1 VWGCDLHRAWD
12 NIFGNLHSCCIL
24 PDVMVPWHVV
34 MGKAEYGHNA
44 GNELRRVRHYL
55 SAQEQKCDG
64 NDCTACGQKF
74 VINGGERVPVTMH
87 QRWGKGAG

>member
-1 VWGCDLHRAWD
+1 MGVIYIEQGI
-12 NIFGNLHSCCIL
+12 IFLAIYIHA
-24 PDVMVPWHVV
+24 VMEPWHVV

-64 NDCTACGQKF
+64 SDCTACRL
-74 VINGGERVPVTMH
+74 INGEH
-87 QRWGKGAG
+87 L

>member
-1 VWGCDLHRAWD
+1 
-12 NIFGNLHSCCIL
+12 
-24 PDVMVPWHVV
+24 MVPWHVV

-64 NDCTACGQKF
+64 NVCTVCRRRF
-74 VINGGERVPVTMH
+74 MINDGERALATVH
-87 QRWGKGAG
+87 QRWGKSACIC

>member
-1 VWGCDLHRAWD
+1 
-12 NIFGNLHSCCIL
+12 
-24 PDVMVPWHVV
+24 MVPWHVV

-64 NDCTACGQKF
+64 NDCTVFQAKIYDQRRKGTCDYASVLGKWRMLM
-74 VINGGERVPVTMH
+74 VDTRVERN
-87 QRWGKGAG
+87 

>member
-1 VWGCDLHRAWD
+1 MGN
-12 NIFGNLHSCCIL
+12 NIFGNLHSCCMI

-55 SAQEQKCDG
+55 SAQEQECDE
-64 NDCTACGQKF
+64 NDRTACRRRF
-74 VINGGERVPVTMH
+74 MINCGERVPVTMH
-87 QRWGKGAG
+87 QCWGKSEG